1 MDAQDWQAAA
11 EVLGVLLVV
20 LNMLGGLFIY
30 RMQANFVTRAEHS
43 ADQKHVGGRL
53 DEAED
58 KIGQIDK
65 QIAGLFTNEK
75 AQLLYEKM
83 SAVQAQSAA
92 LLGQMPALERAIS
105 ALSHQTNLLIESGLR
120 QSKGAGK

>member
-1 MDAQDWQAAA
+1 MNAQDWQAAA

-20 LNMLGGLFIY
+20 LNMLGGMLIY
-30 RMQANFVTRAEHS
+30 RMQANFVTRAEHH
-43 ADQKHVGGRL
+43 AMGGRL

-65 QIAGLFTNEK
+65 QIAGLFTNDK
-75 AQLLYEKM
+75 AQQLYDKM
-83 SAVQAQSAA
+83 SKVEQQSAA
-92 LLGQMPALERAIS
+92 LLGQMPALEKAIS
-105 ALSHQTNLLIESGLR
+105 ALSHQTNLLIENGLR